1 MPGSLARLLL
11 EWFGH
16 FSGDA
21 NGVNSYQPSGQ
32 RPGTVQKKTAMLH
45 QARHEIRIETRG
57 RGFYEFTDTVQTW
70 LSHHRFQTG
79 LLTLLVRHTSA
90 SLLIQENADP
100 DVRRDLEA
108 FFSRLVP
115 DGETLFVHTAEGE
128 DDMPAHVR
136 AALTAV
142 TVSVPVAQ
150 GRLALGTWQGIY
162 LWEHR
167 HAPHQRSIAVHF
179 IGD

>member
-1 MPGSLARLLL
+1 MMR
-11 EWFGH
+11 
-16 FSGDA
+16 
-21 NGVNSYQPSGQ
+21 
-32 RPGTVQKKTAMLH
+32 
-45 QARHEIRIETRG
+45 QALQELRIPTRG
-57 RGFYEFTDTVQTW
+57 RGFYEITDGVAGW
-70 LSHHRFQTG
+70 ISKSGFQIG
-79 LLTLLVRHTSA
+79 LVTLHVRHTSA

-108 FFSRLVP
+108 FFARLVP
-115 DGETLFVHTAEGE
+115 DGDPLFIHTAEGE

-142 TVSVPVAQ
+142 NLSIPVAQ

-167 HAPHQRSIAVHF
+167 GSAHTRTVAAHF
-179 IGD
+179 IGE